1 MAEHCCYRALRDEM
15 VRDRLVLSL
24 RDKRSQ
30 SESEGLQ
37 MEPELTLQ
45 KAVTR
50 VKRREQ
56 VVASDGVR
64 AMMESA
70 LTARDRVGV
79 QDFVLLENYTSEAAF
94 IENLRKRFKENLI
107 YTYIGSVLVSVN
119 PYKELEIYTKNHM
132 ERYRGVNFYEV
143 SPHMAPQLEA
153 TSSTT
158 CWRSPAWCTRTTG
171 SATSTFSIS

>member
-1 MAEHCCYRALRDEM
+1 
-15 VRDRLVLSL
+15 
-24 RDKRSQ
+24 
-30 SESEGLQ
+30 
-37 MEPELTLQ
+37 
-45 KAVTR
+45 
-50 VKRREQ
+50 

-119 PYKELEIYTKNHM
+119 PYRDLEIYTKDHM
-132 ERYRGVNFYEV
+132 ERYRGYAVADNSYRSLRTERKDQCILISGESGAGKTEASKKILQYYAVTCPASEQVQTVKDRLLQSNPVLEV
-143 SPHMAPQLEA
+143 
-153 TSSTT
+153 
-158 CWRSPAWCTRTTG
+158 
-171 SATSTFSIS
+171 